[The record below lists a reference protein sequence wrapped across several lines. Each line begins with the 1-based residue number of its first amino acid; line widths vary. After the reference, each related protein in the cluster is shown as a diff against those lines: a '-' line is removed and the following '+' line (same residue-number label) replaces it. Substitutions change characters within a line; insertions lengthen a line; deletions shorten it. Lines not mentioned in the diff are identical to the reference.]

1 MVPTCCAKPVIF
13 SLAEDHYWLIK
24 CASSVTLPFDLPTCA
39 CSAAMSMSE
48 VKLYY
53 YRTE

>member
-13 SLAEDHYWLIK
+13 SLAVAHYWLK
-24 CASSVTLPFDLPTCA
+24 KWASSVTLPFDVPTCA
-39 CSAAMSMSE
+39 CNAAMSMSE